1 MFLQL
6 MEGEKANQS
15 LRGELRD
22 QEELVHRLMSL
33 ETENTALS
41 AELSQVQIEKHEVFQ
56 PIFLLLYRIRYQIL
70 AMQLHHPTRD

>member
-41 AELSQVQIEKHEVFQ
+41 AELSQVQIEKHEVSQ

>member
-1 MFLQL
+1 MLLQL

-41 AELSQVQIEKHEVFQ
+41 AELSQVQIEKHEVSQ

-70 AMQLHHPTRD
+70 AMELHHPTRD

>member
-1 MFLQL
+1 MIKIDFIECIFLQL

-41 AELSQVQIEKHEVFQ
+41 AELSQVQINRHEVGQ
-56 PIFLLLYRIRYQIL
+56 PFSFYC
-70 AMQLHHPTRD
+70 MG